1 MAKAAKGTFDSLFV
15 KAYNHSLKKGHPP
28 TVSLIKAV
36 VFLQKFLGSTLPAL
50 RREERKFKKNM
61 YSPAGLEQLARLFR
75 FQGYTYSQKR
85 GLIHSSKK
93 RKRPGTE
100 WVHQLAKNRTLR
112 KRLAKYWKK

>member
-1 MAKAAKGTFDSLFV
+1 MAKAARGTFDSLFV
-15 KAYNHSLKKGHPP
+15 KAYNHNLKKGHSP

-85 GLIHSSKK
+85 GLVYSSKK
-93 RKRPGTE
+93 KKKPGTE
-100 WVHQLAKNRTLR
+100 WVHQLAKNRTLGR
-112 KRLAKYWKK
+112 KLAKYWKK